1 MLNTKRAGRTEPEPL
16 EPLDPGNGTY
26 PIDGGDG
33 DFLDEIEGF
42 EIHHAICPDCGQSI
56 ALVADEEYLP
66 QHALCLTPWN
76 PFGLT
81 VCAGTGRPASDALPT
96 VGMIQPVEVPELESV
111 VLSTLPQGLDWRTQP
126 FSHVGGPGSRP
137 VRVVSPVLPRP
148 QAQTRQQHA
157 QAA

>member
-1 MLNTKRAGRTEPEPL
+1 MLNTQRAGRTEPEPL
-16 EPLDPGNGTY
+16 EPLDSGDDGY
-26 PIDGGDG
+26 PEDGEY
-33 DFLDEIEGF
+33 LDEVEGF

-81 VCAGTGRPASDALPT
+81 VCAGTGRPAAEALPT
-96 VGMIQPVEVPELESV
+96 VGMSPSAEAAPQPDSFTPSA
-111 VLSTLPQGLDWRTQP
+111 LPQGLDWRTQP

-137 VRVVSPVLPRP
+137 IRVVRPVLPQP

>member
-16 EPLDPGNGTY
+16 APLDPGEETAY
-26 PIDGGDG
+26 ADDGEY
-33 DFLDEIEGF
+33 LDDYEGF
-42 EIHHAICPDCGQSI
+42 DIHHAVCPDCGQSI

-81 VCAGTGRPASDALPT
+81 VCAGTGRPVGDALPT
-96 VGMIQPVEVPELESV
+96 VGMIQQPTGTQELEPV
-111 VLSTLPQGLDWRTQP
+111 VMLSLPQGLDWRTQP

-137 VRVVSPVLPRP
+137 VRTASPLPP
-148 QAQTRQQHA
+148 QTRRQHA

>member
-1 MLNTKRAGRTEPEPL
+1 MQNTQRAGRTEPEPL
-16 EPLDPGNGTY
+16 EPGGSAYADDAEYLD
-26 PIDGGDG
+26 DG
-33 DFLDEIEGF
+33 EGF

-66 QHALCLTPWN
+66 EHALCLTPWN

-81 VCAGTGRPASDALPT
+81 VCAGTGRPAAEALPT
-96 VGMIQPVEVPELESV
+96 AGAGGGEEAQDLEV
-111 VLSTLPQGLDWRTQP
+111 VLLTLPQGLDWRTQP

-137 VRVVSPVLPRP
+137 VRMPAPTLLPQMR
-148 QAQTRQQHA
+148 QHA

>member
-16 EPLDPGNGTY
+16 EIVEGAYADDDDYLEY
-26 PIDGGDG
+26 A
-33 DFLDEIEGF
+33 EGF
-42 EIHHAICPDCGQSI
+42 EIHHAICPDCGQAI
-56 ALVADEEYLP
+56 ALVADEEFLP

-96 VGMIQPVEVPELESV
+96 LGLAVEGTQELEPV
-111 VLSTLPQGLDWRTQP
+111 IHLALPQGLDWRTQP

-137 VRVVSPVLPRP
+137 VRTPAPAELPQMR
-148 QAQTRQQHA
+148 QHA